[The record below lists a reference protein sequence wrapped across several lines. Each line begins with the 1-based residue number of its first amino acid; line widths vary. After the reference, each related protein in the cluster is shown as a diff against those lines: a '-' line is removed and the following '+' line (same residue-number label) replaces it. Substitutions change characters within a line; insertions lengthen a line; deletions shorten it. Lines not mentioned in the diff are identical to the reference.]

1 MRDRWCVYRYDVRRL
16 AAEWPPEIAGKP
28 PVLEDVK
35 DGRWFLLRPDG
46 FPDRTVNGFL
56 ASARMRTLALST
68 NRDYAYSL
76 ALWLSFLDSR
86 GVDWASATEEDVEE
100 FEFWRLTDPRNE
112 SPVGTSTFGKDVAAC
127 KKFYRWAADRIPDVS
142 DVFSDVAPP
151 PSKRSARVRWL
162 DPAAVSRW
170 RDLGLRGR
178 GKDGRPSLS
187 GGTRNEQRDVAFY
200 EGLYGTGLRL
210 SEWSSIIVDEIPP
223 LDSRRSFFKAVLA
236 DRCAKGGYGHPYWIP
251 RRTLAD
257 VESYVEGPR
266 ALAIEKAR
274 RRGLYE
280 ALSNAVVVG
289 ASKMR
294 HCIALPAEGGGF
306 VDRSVNLTD
315 PSLRLRLYRRTSH
328 GLEPLA
334 LWLNEDGMPRA
345 AHAWHHTFSAAN
357 DRIAHLGL
365 SNFSCTPHMLRHSFA
380 LRWFSIGKLV
390 YSSRLT
396 HLSGSEA
403 RDFRSQFGDTWHLV
417 QTMLGH
423 RRVETTKNVYLE
435 PFRSLDVEVLLA
447 HAEGQYPSDLFSELF
462 EHHPLV
468 ATDPLR
474 T

>member
-1 MRDRWCVYRYDVRRL
+1 
-16 AAEWPPEIAGKP
+16 
-28 PVLEDVK
+28 
-35 DGRWFLLRPDG
+35 
-46 FPDRTVNGFL
+46 
-56 ASARMRTLALST
+56 
-68 NRDYAYSL
+68 
-76 ALWLSFLDSR
+76 
-86 GVDWASATEEDVEE
+86 
-100 FEFWRLTDPRNE
+100 
-112 SPVGTSTFGKDVAAC
+112 
-127 KKFYRWAADRIPDVS
+127 
-142 DVFSDVAPP
+142 
-151 PSKRSARVRWL
+151 
-162 DPAAVSRW
+162 
-170 RDLGLRGR
+170 
-178 GKDGRPSLS
+178 
-187 GGTRNEQRDVAFY
+187 
-200 EGLYGTGLRL
+200 
-210 SEWSSIIVDEIPP
+210 
-223 LDSRRSFFKAVLA
+223 
-236 DRCAKGGYGHPYWIP
+236 
-251 RRTLAD
+251 LAD